1 MRVVK
6 SAGSMFTGSLPRE
19 ALRRRRVGAACDGT
33 GGERHSQAGGD
44 HGEGKPCGSCS
55 CDDLYAPHLRPI

>member
-44 HGEGKPCGSCS
+44 DGEGKPAVRAHATIST
-55 CDDLYAPHLRPI
+55 RPT